1 MAKEPVTIMRRR
13 FTGRMLESGLLILA
27 VALGVGAAASGLS
40 LLFHTNQYS
49 KEMLTSPAYREIVVT
64 TKDNIDDMEQAVV
77 EKLNAEDTTL
87 TAADLTAAEII
98 PQVSYAYIQGR
109 TKMEFLTDELLEDK
123 GMAGRM
129 PRNRPPREE
138 EDPSIS
144 SGAKVKEIDD
154 SSTGSG
160 TKGAAESEEVKKFF
174 EMVETFKKAKD
185 NPEYIIPEIED
196 LPGYTVTPQFFEAW
210 NIEASQGSLFTSTD
224 MRSRSNLVILGS
236 KAAELLTGK
245 ENNTELITGKKIISY
260 ETYFTI
266 VGVLKP
272 TGTDYDNY
280 FFRPD
285 TIYGDD
291 EKFQMRSRFM
301 NRQLRFAVTNPSDL
315 DSAAILL
322 KEWFEKAYGEGQIAV
337 SNPREEAA
345 KLVARNRGISVLIL
359 FLSMAGLFIASVNV
373 SNILMSRSLRMKK
386 HVGIL
391 KALGASKAAILKL
404 FTGEAIFI
412 TITGS
417 LVGMV
422 LAFPL
427 TRAMEGSLDLGKG
440 SFWNIL
446 AGVGLSSILTLIFS
460 IVPAWQNSGVNA
472 AEAMRS

>member
-1 MAKEPVTIMRRR
+1 
-13 FTGRMLESGLLILA
+13 
-27 VALGVGAAASGLS
+27 
-40 LLFHTNQYS
+40 
-49 KEMLTSPAYREIVVT
+49 
-64 TKDNIDDMEQAVV
+64 
-77 EKLNAEDTTL
+77 
-87 TAADLTAAEII
+87 
-98 PQVSYAYIQGR
+98 
-109 TKMEFLTDELLEDK
+109 
-123 GMAGRM
+123 
-129 PRNRPPREE
+129 
-138 EDPSIS
+138 
-144 SGAKVKEIDD
+144 
-154 SSTGSG
+154 
-160 TKGAAESEEVKKFF
+160 
-174 EMVETFKKAKD
+174 
-185 NPEYIIPEIED
+185 
-196 LPGYTVTPQFFEAW
+196 
-210 NIEASQGSLFTSTD
+210 
-224 MRSRSNLVILGS
+224 
-236 KAAELLTGK
+236 
-245 ENNTELITGKKIISY
+245 
-260 ETYFTI
+260 
-266 VGVLKP
+266 
-272 TGTDYDNY
+272 
-280 FFRPD
+280 D

-345 KLVARNRGISVLIL
+345 KLVARNRGISMLIL

-391 KALGASKAAILKL
+391 KALGASKATILKL

-417 LVGMV
+417 LVGMG

-472 AEAMRS
+472 AEAMRSSG

>member
-64 TKDNIDDMEQAVV
+64 TQDNIDDMEQAVV
-77 EKLNAEDTTL
+77 EKLNAEYTTL

-109 TKMEFLTDELLEDK
+109 TKMGFLTDELLEDK

-138 EDPSIS
+138 EKDDP
-144 SGAKVKEIDD
+144 
-154 SSTGSG
+154 STGSG

-301 NRQLRFAVTNPSDL
+301 NRQLRFAVTNPADL
-315 DSAAILL
+315 DSAAVSL

-345 KLVARNRGISVLIL
+345 KLVARNRGISMLIL

-417 LVGMV
+417 LVGMG

-427 TRAMEGSLDLGKG
+427 TRAMEGSLDLGQG